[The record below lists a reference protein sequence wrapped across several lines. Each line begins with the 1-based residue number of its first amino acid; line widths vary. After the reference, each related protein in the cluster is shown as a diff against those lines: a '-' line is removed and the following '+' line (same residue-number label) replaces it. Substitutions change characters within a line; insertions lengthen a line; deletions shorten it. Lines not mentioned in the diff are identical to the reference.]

1 MAIGMMFN
9 GTEATGFALYQNVPN
24 PFKGETVIGFTLPE
38 ASTATLTVMDVSGKV
53 LVTVAGEYA
62 KGYNEV
68 RLGSGER
75 FFATTGVLYYQ
86 LDTPTHSAT
95 KKMVIIE

>member
-1 MAIGMMFN
+1 MSIGMTFN
-9 GTEATGFALYQNVPN
+9 GTDATGFALYQNVPN

-53 LVTVAGEYA
+53 LATVAGEYA

-68 RLGSGER
+68 RLGSGETS
-75 FFATTGVLYYQ
+75 FATGVLYYQ